1 MIDSMTQQV
10 IQPMVKFQRQV
21 RSLVDSRK
29 LKPTDSLWK
38 VALLYGEEWSFWKQ
52 ELQDFGFSVQD
63 PIQDLLA
70 VESWD
75 ED

>member
-29 LKPTDSLWK
+29 LKATDSLWK

-52 ELQDFGFSVQD
+52 ELQDFGFSMQD
-63 PIQDLLA
+63 PIQDLLT
-70 VESWD
+70 VDSWD

>member
-1 MIDSMTQQV
+1 MTQQV